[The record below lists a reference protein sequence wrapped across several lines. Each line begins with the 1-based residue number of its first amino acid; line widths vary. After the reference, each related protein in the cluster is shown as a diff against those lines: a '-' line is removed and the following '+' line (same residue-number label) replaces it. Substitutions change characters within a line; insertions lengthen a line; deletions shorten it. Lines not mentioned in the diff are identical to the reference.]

1 MRDVTAA
8 DLRLVILASAAIFA
22 YAHLR
27 AFTNPFVINDDIKQ
41 QIFWMQQWL
50 DPELFKGDVL
60 ADYAR
65 HYVTWGVQGIYRL
78 VAFLGVNP
86 VDFSRVLPGVL
97 FIFLAGCLF
106 EIGQVMGGRPVAW
119 MAVAVFWLMPFFL
132 DNLAGGLAR
141 AFAAP
146 LLALFWLR
154 WLQGRP
160 GGMGLAL
167 LLQALFI
174 PYIFLLAA
182 GAVIIA
188 YLAGRFGHGKLP
200 PFPVRPAHFLL
211 LAAAAGLVVLMN
223 QQFSLAGY
231 GPLVSLAD
239 MVNHPEYT
247 AHGRYALLPMPSF
260 FWDLISPWGWI
271 APFRDGSPIAG
282 AAATPLLLGLALY
295 GAFKVQWRALWPKLA
310 PACYLGL
317 ASLLL
322 YFLAR
327 WFYLKLFL
335 PDRYLMYSL
344 NLFSCIFL
352 ALCWNAALRVANW
365 PRTLAVLAV
374 IMVAG
379 LSGLRLQDVGLCD
392 FSAAR
397 PLCEAVA
404 QTPKDSLLAGHP
416 NLMDAVPTFARRR
429 AFATYKLAHVWA
441 KGYWQWLKP
450 RLGEFFVAYY
460 ATDPEVVKAFCR
472 RHRIDFLVVDERHF
486 TPAFLVGG
494 WFYFPLDR
502 PAVPDAPWPKLAEE
516 SWCPFFAPFDEQIRV
531 LVRNRQQSFALLDP
545 AAFPRR
551 HLAEPLWL
559 LDMRPFRSSALAPEG
574 PDESSPREK
583 GTGTFER

>member
-1 MRDVTAA
+1 MRDVPAA
-8 DLRLVILASAAIFA
+8 DLLLVILGSAVLFA

-27 AFTNPFVINDDIKQ
+27 AFTNPFVINDDVKQ

-65 HYVTWGVQGIYRL
+65 HYVTWGVQGVYRL

-86 VDFSRVLPGVL
+86 VDFSRVLPGLL
-97 FIFLAGCLF
+97 FVFLGGCLF
-106 EIGQVMGGRPVAW
+106 EIGGVMGGRPVAW
-119 MAVAVFWLMPFFL
+119 MTVAVFWLMPFFL

-154 WLQGRP
+154 WLQGRYW
-160 GGMGLAL
+160 GMGLAL

-182 GAVIIA
+182 GAVVLA
-188 YLAGRFGHGKLP
+188 NLAGWFGHGKLP

-223 QQFSLAGY
+223 QQFSQAGY

-247 AHGRYALLPMPSF
+247 AHGRYAFLPMPSF
-260 FWDLISPWGWI
+260 FWDLISPWELI
-271 APFRDGSPIAG
+271 APFWEGGLIAG
-282 AAATPLLLGLALY
+282 AVATPLLLGLALY
-295 GAFKVQWRALWPKLA
+295 GAFKVNWRVLRPKLA
-310 PACYLGL
+310 PAAYLGL

-322 YFLAR
+322 YCLAR
-327 WFYLKLFL
+327 LFYFKLFL
-335 PDRYLMYSL
+335 PERYLMYYL

-352 ALCWNAALRVANW
+352 ALCWGAALRVTNW
-365 PRTLAVLAV
+365 PRTLAVLAL
-374 IMVAG
+374 IMVVG
-379 LSGLRLQDVGLCD
+379 LSGLRLQDVGLYD

-397 PLCEAVA
+397 PLYEAVA
-404 QTPKDSLLAGHP
+404 QTPKDSLIAGHP
-416 NLMDAVPTFARRR
+416 NLMDAVPTLARRR
-429 AFATYKLAHVWA
+429 AFATYKLAHVWS

-450 RLGEFFVAYY
+450 RLREFFAAYY
-460 ATDPEVVKAFCR
+460 ATNPEVVKAFCR

-486 TPAFLVGG
+486 TPAFLTGG

-502 PAVPDAPWPKLAEE
+502 PAVPDAPWPKLVEE
-516 SWCPFFAPFDEQIRV
+516 SWCPFFAPFDEQIRA
-531 LVRNRQQSFALLDP
+531 LVRDRQQPFALLDP
-545 AAFPRR
+545 VAFPRR
-551 HLAEPLWL
+551 HLAENLWL
-559 LDMRPFRSSALAPEG
+559 LDMRPFRTAVFKLERSDA
-574 PDESSPREK
+574 SSPREK
-583 GTGTFER
+583 GTGNFER

>member
-282 AAATPLLLGLALY
+282 AAATPLLSGLALY

-486 TPAFLVGG
+486 TPAFLMGG

-559 LDMRPFRSSALAPEG
+559 LDMRPFRSAALAPEG
-574 PDESSPREK
+574 PDASSPREK
-583 GTGTFER
+583 GTGNFER